1 MVRCFLPTP
10 GGAKS
15 DLDSSIIFDGVD
27 SAKVQLI
34 IEWK

>member
-15 DLDSSIIFDGVD
+15 DLDSSIIIFDGVD
-27 SAKVQLI
+27 SEKVQ
-34 IEWK
+34 